1 MIELKQLHTD
11 GDARTALVHWLL
23 QLPDDTNQSVA
34 ARRLVNYIDTLEPE
48 SINTTVKTFRE
59 LLMQVANTVPVRGRR
74 SRH

>member
-34 ARRLVNYIDTLEPE
+34 ARRLVNYIDTL
-48 SINTTVKTFRE
+48 
-59 LLMQVANTVPVRGRR
+59 
-74 SRH
+74 